1 VTGRYLAVAVAVAL
15 AASLPAS
22 AARTSVEHF
31 TVASAKVAATLTFH
45 SANSSQSVQTNGTVV
60 LSASQKS
67 KGKGSLPGRALAAL
81 KGTLKERVTTKQA
94 TPDANPYQ
102 ETCAN
107 SHKIGGKGGL
117 TLRRIGN
124 KVQAGWAFP
133 QAKVSFCQGPNVAK
147 TVTSKMKRVYS
158 SSTFAKKRVT
168 VVLKGTN
175 TSHSGKTTLI
185 YRWNA
190 RVILTRS

>member
-1 VTGRYLAVAVAVAL
+1 VRGRYLAIAGAVAL

-22 AARTSVEHF
+22 AARNSVEHF
-31 TVASAKVAATLTFH
+31 TVASAKVGATLSFH
-45 SANSSQSVQTNGTVV
+45 SANSAQSTQTNGTVV

-67 KGKGSLPGRALAAL
+67 RGKGSLPGRALAAL

-94 TPDANPYQ
+94 QPDSNPYQ

-107 SHKIGGKGGL
+107 SRKIGGKGGL
-117 TLRRIGN
+117 TLRRVGN

-133 QAKVSFCQGPNVAK
+133 QAKVSFCQGPKVGK
-147 TVTSKMKRVYS
+147 SVTAKMKRVYS
-158 SSTFAKKRVT
+158 SSTFNKKRVT
-168 VVLKGTN
+168 VVLKGTS

-190 RVILTRS
+190 RVTLARS